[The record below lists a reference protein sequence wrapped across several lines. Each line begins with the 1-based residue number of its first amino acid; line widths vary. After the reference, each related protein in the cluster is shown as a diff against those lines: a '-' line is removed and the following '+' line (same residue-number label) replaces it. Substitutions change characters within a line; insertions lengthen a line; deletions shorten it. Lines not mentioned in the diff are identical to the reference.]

1 MVLTGGPAMVEAAQ
15 AAATS
20 AVIWVIIVVAVL
32 CLAFWLIA
40 VLVADRRQAKLSRR
54 RIPDRPGAVLNRSVP
69 RARRAPD
76 AQAEPVAAAH
86 GPVTQARGRHA
97 RPENGTPTE
106 APPSADLLGR
116 QEARGRHAL
125 PRQRSGDAD
134 RVEWSLT
141 GPGSP
146 DRDDGE
152 YW

>member
-15 AAATS
+15 TAAAS

-32 CLAFWLIA
+32 CLTFWLIA
-40 VLVADRRQAKLSRR
+40 VVVADRRQAESSRR
-54 RIPDRPGAVLNRSVP
+54 RMPDRPGTVLNRSVP

-76 AQAEPVAAAH
+76 SQAEPVAAAH

-97 RPENGTPTE
+97 RPENDTPTE
-106 APPSADLLGR
+106 APPSADLVGR
-116 QEARGRHAL
+116 QEARRRPAL
-125 PRQRSGDAD
+125 PMQRSGDAD
-134 RVEWSLT
+134 RVEWTLT
-141 GPGSP
+141 EPGSP